1 MVRPHSQPKSRHGA
15 LARAVASVVDRLAA
29 ALVLLALG
37 LSLPSCAG
45 MAQGAG
51 ADILAI
57 MPGVINRPDNKSL
70 RFAMLKYGL
79 ETFCQEMLK
88 RGAPLKLADDQPSVG
103 RFYPQRCD
111 TRLLDE
117 DANRSFLVQFSGSGY
132 AWTNITQRIGFD
144 ASGVVDYDPDFL
156 LDDAA
161 MYLYFRTKHV
171 ASTSFQPG
179 LIENG
184 ATNLAM
190 VLMPGGFAEKF
201 GQQVVAAELTRG
213 FTVIRRGDGTV
224 DFGLG
229 LIEKGK
235 MPFHPYQIR
244 GTAKTVLANERIEVH
259 ARQRDFLGPFE
270 VDSQGRALFLTV
282 GVDGAEGIDVMVVPK
297 DAGEQWLSLYIHQP
311 MTTPPAYPPLLA
323 DVALSAQPYRKMLP
337 VAKGRYYL
345 VIDNTAT
352 AGRIAPPPNLF
363 DDRAALVNYAVELG
377 DAP

>member
-1 MVRPHSQPKSRHGA
+1 MVRPHSQPKSRHSA
-15 LARAVASVVDRLAA
+15 WARAGAPAAGHLLVAF
-29 ALVLLALG
+29 ALLTLG
-37 LSLPSCAG
+37 LLLPSCAG
-45 MAQGAG
+45 MAQGTG
-51 ADILAI
+51 ASVLAI
-57 MPGVINRPDNKSL
+57 MPGVINRADNKSL

-79 ETFCQEMLK
+79 DTFCQEMLK

-103 RFYPQRCD
+103 RFYPQHCD
-111 TRLLDE
+111 TRLIDE
-117 DANRSFLVQFSGSGY
+117 EANRSFLVQFSGAGY
-132 AWTNITQRIGFD
+132 AFTNITQRIGFD
-144 ASGVVDYDPDFL
+144 ASGVVEYDPDFL
-156 LDDAA
+156 LDDAT

-171 ASTSFQPG
+171 ASTSFQAG
-179 LIENG
+179 MIENG
-184 ATNLAM
+184 VANMALVLA
-190 VLMPGGFAEKF
+190 PGGFAERF

-235 MPFHPYQIR
+235 MPFHPYQIKGDAR
-244 GTAKTVLANERIEVH
+244 TVLANERIEVH
-259 ARQRDFLGPFE
+259 ARQREFLGPFE

-282 GVDGAEGIDVMVVPK
+282 GVDGAEGVDVMVVPK

-337 VAKGRYYL
+337 VGKGRYYL

-352 AGRIAPPPNLF
+352 AGRIAPPPNPF

>member
-1 MVRPHSQPKSRHGA
+1 MPAGAQRTVRGA
-15 LARAVASVVDRLAA
+15 FA
-29 ALVLLALG
+29 ALLLLALP
-37 LSLPSCAG
+37 LFLPSCAG

-51 ADILAI
+51 ADVLAI

-79 ETFCQEMLK
+79 ETFCQEMQK

-111 TRLLDE
+111 TRIIDE
-117 DANRSFLVQFSGSGY
+117 EGNRSFLVQFSGSGY

-156 LDDAA
+156 LDDTT

-171 ASTSFQPG
+171 ASTSFRAG
-179 LIENG
+179 MIEN
-184 ATNLAM
+184 AAANLAL
-190 VLMPGGFAEKF
+190 VLAQGGFAEKF
-201 GQQVVAAELTRG
+201 GQQVVAAELTHG
-213 FTVIRRGDGTV
+213 FTVIRKSDGTV

-235 MPFHPYQIR
+235 LPFHPYQIKGNAR
-244 GTAKTVLANERIEVH
+244 AVLANERIEVH

-282 GVDGAEGIDVMVVPK
+282 GVDGAEGVDVMVVPR

-311 MTTPPAYPPLLA
+311 ITTPPAYPPLLA
-323 DVALSAQPYRKMLP
+323 DVALSAQTYRKMLP

-352 AGRIAPPPNLF
+352 AGRIAPPANLF

>member
-1 MVRPHSQPKSRHGA
+1 MVRPHLQSKSGHGPQAGIIA
-15 LARAVASVVDRLAA
+15 LALW
-29 ALVLLALG
+29 
-37 LSLPSCAG
+37 LSACAG

-51 ADILAI
+51 AGVLAI

-79 ETFCQEMLK
+79 ESFCQEMLK

-111 TRLLDE
+111 TRLTDE
-117 DANRSFLVQFSGSGY
+117 EANRTFLVQFQGSGY

-144 ASGVVDYDPDFL
+144 ASGVVEYDPDFL
-156 LDDAA
+156 LDDSS
-161 MYLYFRTKHV
+161 MYLYFRTRNV
-171 ASTSFQPG
+171 ASTSFKAG
-179 LIENG
+179 MIENS
-184 ATNLAM
+184 AANLAM
-190 VLMPGGFAEKF
+190 VLGAGGFAEKF

-213 FTVIRRGDGTV
+213 FTVIRSGDGTV

-229 LIEKGK
+229 LVEKGK
-235 MPFHPYQIR
+235 MPFHPYQIK
-244 GTAKTVLANERIEVH
+244 GNAKAVLANERIEVH
-259 ARQRDFLGPFE
+259 ARQREFLGPFE

-282 GVDGAEGIDVMVVPK
+282 GVDGAEGVDVMVVPK

-311 MTTPPAYPPLLA
+311 ITTPPAYPPLLA

-345 VIDNTAT
+345 VIDNTPT

-377 DAP
+377 DTP

>member
-1 MVRPHSQPKSRHGA
+1 MVRHHSQSKSPRR
-15 LARAVASVVDRLAA
+15 ARASGGERADVRAA
-29 ALVLLALG
+29 ATLLLVALG
-37 LSLPSCAG
+37 LFLPSCAG

-51 ADILAI
+51 ADVLAI
-57 MPGVINRPDNKSL
+57 MPGVINRADNKSL

-79 ETFCQEMLK
+79 ESFCQEMLK
-88 RGAPLKLADDQPSVG
+88 RGAPLKLADDQPGVG

-111 TRLLDE
+111 TRLIDE
-117 DANRSFLVQFSGSGY
+117 EANRSFLVQFSGSGY

-156 LDDAA
+156 LDDST
-161 MYLYFRTKHV
+161 MYLYFRTRHIT
-171 ASTSFQPG
+171 STNFQTG
-179 LIENG
+179 MIEN
-184 ATNLAM
+184 AAVNLA
-190 VLMPGGFAEKF
+190 LLLAPGGFAEKF

-259 ARQRDFLGPFE
+259 ARQREFLGPFE

-282 GVDGAEGIDVMVVPK
+282 GVDGAEGVDVMVVPR

-311 MTTPPAYPPLLA
+311 MTTPPPYPPLLA
-323 DVALSAQPYRKMLP
+323 DVAFSAQPYRKMLP

-352 AGRIAPPPNLF
+352 AGRIAPPANLF

>member
-1 MVRPHSQPKSRHGA
+1 MVRPHSQPKSRHS
-15 LARAVASVVDRLAA
+15 ARARAGAPAAGHLLVAF
-29 ALVLLALG
+29 ALLTLG
-37 LSLPSCAG
+37 LLLPSCAG
-45 MAQGAG
+45 MAQGTG
-51 ADILAI
+51 ASVLAI
-57 MPGVINRPDNKSL
+57 MPGVINRADNKSL

-79 ETFCQEMLK
+79 DTFCQEMLK

-103 RFYPQRCD
+103 RFYPQHCD
-111 TRLLDE
+111 TRLIDE
-117 DANRSFLVQFSGSGY
+117 EANRSFLVQFSGAGY
-132 AWTNITQRIGFD
+132 AFTNITQRIGFD
-144 ASGVVDYDPDFL
+144 ASGVVEYDPDFL
-156 LDDAA
+156 LDDAT

-171 ASTSFQPG
+171 ASTSFQAG
-179 LIENG
+179 MIENG
-184 ATNLAM
+184 VANMALVLA
-190 VLMPGGFAEKF
+190 PGGFAERF

-235 MPFHPYQIR
+235 MPFHPYQIKGDAR
-244 GTAKTVLANERIEVH
+244 TVLANERIEVH
-259 ARQRDFLGPFE
+259 ARQREFLGPFE

-282 GVDGAEGIDVMVVPK
+282 GVDGAEGVDVMVVPK

-337 VAKGRYYL
+337 VGKGRYYL

-352 AGRIAPPPNLF
+352 AGRIAPPPNPF

>member
-1 MVRPHSQPKSRHGA
+1 MARPHSQPQSRHGVEVRAGAPRHHRLGA
-15 LARAVASVVDRLAA
+15 L
-29 ALVLLALG
+29 LVLLALG
-37 LSLPSCAG
+37 IWLSSCAG

-51 ADILAI
+51 ADVLAI
-57 MPGVINRPDNKSL
+57 MPGVINRADNKSL

-79 ETFCQEMLK
+79 ESFCQEMLK
-88 RGAPLKLADDQPSVG
+88 RGAPLKLAEEQPSVG
-103 RFYPQRCD
+103 RFFPQRCD
-111 TRLLDE
+111 TRLVDD
-117 DANRSFLVQFSGSGY
+117 DAHRTFLVQFSGAGY
-132 AWTNITQRIGFD
+132 AWTNLTQRIGFD
-144 ASGVVDYDPDFL
+144 ASGVVEYDPDFL
-156 LDDAA
+156 LHDGT

-171 ASTSFQPG
+171 ASTNFQAG
-179 LIENG
+179 MIENT
-184 ATNLAM
+184 ATSLAL
-190 VLMPGGFAEKF
+190 VLAPGGFAAKF

-229 LIEKGK
+229 IVEKGK
-235 MPFHPYQIR
+235 MPFHPYQIKGDAR
-244 GTAKTVLANERIEVH
+244 TVLANERIEVH
-259 ARQRDFLGPFE
+259 ARQREFLGPFE

-282 GVDGAEGIDVMVVPK
+282 GVDGAEGVDVMVVPR
-297 DAGEQWLSLYIHQP
+297 DAGDQWLSLYIHQP

-323 DVALSAQPYRKMLP
+323 DVALSSQPYRKMLP

-345 VIDNTAT
+345 VIDNTPT

>member
-1 MVRPHSQPKSRHGA
+1 
-15 LARAVASVVDRLAA
+15 
-29 ALVLLALG
+29 
-37 LSLPSCAG
+37 

-51 ADILAI
+51 ADVLAI
-57 MPGVINRPDNKSL
+57 MPGVINRADNKSL

-79 ETFCQEMLK
+79 DSFCQEMLK

-103 RFYPQRCD
+103 RFYPHRCD
-111 TRLLDE
+111 TRLVDE
-117 DANRSFLVQFSGSGY
+117 EANRSFLVQFSGTGY

-144 ASGVVDYDPDFL
+144 ASGVVEYDPDFL
-156 LDDAA
+156 LDDAT
-161 MYLYFRTKHV
+161 MYVYFRTKHV
-171 ASTSFQPG
+171 ASTSFQAG
-179 LIENG
+179 MIEN
-184 ATNLAM
+184 AAANMALVLA
-190 VLMPGGFAEKF
+190 PGGFAEKF

-213 FTVIRRGDGTV
+213 FTVIRKSDGTV

-235 MPFHPYQIR
+235 MPFHPYQIK

-270 VDSQGRALFLTV
+270 VDSQGRALFVTV
-282 GVDGAEGIDVMVVPK
+282 NVDGAEGVDVMVVPR

-311 MTTPPAYPPLLA
+311 MTTPPTYPPLLA
-323 DVALSAQPYRKMLP
+323 DVALAAQPYRKVLP

-345 VIDNTAT
+345 VIDNTPT
-352 AGRIAPPPNLF
+352 AGRIAPPANFF